1 MNYDRYTVP
10 VIVAATIHAALL
22 IWIPTQTGATNPPL
36 VPVSRIKPPSIMDVE
51 IPVTRAGEGEAP
63 HSGGGGIPAPQSPE
77 VLRPVLE
84 NTVFT
89 VPSSSAVNDAP
100 PHQAYLPTN
109 PIGDSGDGPGD
120 WTKVGPLGP
129 CDLTSLDH
137 TPRTRAQPAPFYP
150 AVLRSTG
157 TEGRVVVEF
166 TVDTSG
172 RVTSATVLSST
183 QREFEDETIRAVMK
197 WRFEPGRRNGRAVP
211 FRMTVPLEFR
221 LSDGA

>member
-22 IWIPTQTGATNPPL
+22 IWNPPQIGASLTPPVRVPQIKPPPTIIEVTLARAGDPDEPYSFRSGKPAPQTPEILRPVVEDAVFELPPTQTEDHAPAHQTDLPANPL
-36 VPVSRIKPPSIMDVE
+36 
-51 IPVTRAGEGEAP
+51 
-63 HSGGGGIPAPQSPE
+63 GGP
-77 VLRPVLE
+77 
-84 NTVFT
+84 
-89 VPSSSAVNDAP
+89 
-100 PHQAYLPTN
+100 
-109 PIGDSGDGPGD
+109 GDGPGH
-120 WTKVGPLGP
+120 WGVPGLPSPVPAGL
-129 CDLTSLDH
+129 LDH
-137 TPRTRAQPAPFYP
+137 TPRARVQPAPLYP
-150 AVLRSTG
+150 AALRASG

-166 TVDTSG
+166 TVDTQG
-172 RVTSATVLSST
+172 RVTSATVLNST